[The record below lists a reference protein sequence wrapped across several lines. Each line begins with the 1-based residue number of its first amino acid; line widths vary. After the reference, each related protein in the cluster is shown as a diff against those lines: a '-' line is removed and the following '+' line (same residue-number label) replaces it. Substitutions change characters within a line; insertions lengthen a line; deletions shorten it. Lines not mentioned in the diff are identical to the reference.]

1 MKYRFHRKKE
11 KEDNKTKNQGDI
23 NSKQESLQTSN
34 IEDNQSKNHTGKHNN
49 ENIDINFDKSSLSSD
64 IYQSKYKAMKDNP
77 KEVKEFKN
85 NTKLRNTITGLNN
98 TKMKYESGLIDIIL
112 KVEKDNVN
120 HYLKGDLVDIYK
132 DISEKNT
139 FFKNNVFLPNIGNLE
154 EKTGDMEKNP
164 KIPYNCSEDIS
175 SKLNEYPKTEEIIQK
190 FTEKSKTLGFV

>member
-1 MKYRFHRKKE
+1 MKYRFHRKNV
-11 KEDNKTKNQGDI
+11 KEDNKTKYEGDI
-23 NSKQESLQTSN
+23 NSKKESLQISN
-34 IEDNQSKNHTGKHNN
+34 IEDKQSKNDQRENNN
-49 ENIDINFDKSSLSSD
+49 ENIDINFDKNSLSSD
-64 IYQSKYKAMKDNP
+64 NCQLKYKAIKDNP

-85 NTKLRNTITGLNN
+85 HNKLRNTITGLNN

-120 HYLKGDLVDIYK
+120 HYLKGDLVDIYN
-132 DISEKNT
+132 DISKKNI

-164 KIPYNCSEDIS
+164 KIPYNCSEDID

-190 FTEKSKTLGFV
+190 FTEKSKTLGFF